1 MGDISYEGT
10 TFGDSDF
17 SIVRIII
24 INVLKLIGAV

>member
-17 SIVRIII
+17 GIVGIII
-24 INVLKLIGAV
+24 ISVLKLFGAV